1 MNACISFFDPGT
13 FLSNLLVEVD
23 AGRLSTAEM
32 EQGVLEML
40 IAGTDTSSVTLG
52 WVWAMLRPPPPYVV
66 QGNARKSRPSC
77 LATGSG
83 APGWAPDWSRYHAC
97 MPLVTHF
104 DARGFHSTALSSSSS
119 SYVLPHARYL
129 LVHLVNI
136 TIMHAYQLY
145 RCSSMHATQ

>member
-52 WVWAMLRPPPPYVV
+52 WVWAM
-66 QGNARKSRPSC
+66 
-77 LATGSG
+77 
-83 APGWAPDWSRYHAC
+83 
-97 MPLVTHF
+97 
-104 DARGFHSTALSSSSS
+104 
-119 SYVLPHARYL
+119 
-129 LVHLVNI
+129 
-136 TIMHAYQLY
+136 
-145 RCSSMHATQ
+145 